1 MKKIWKWAKGIMA
14 GVLIII
20 SLSGS
25 FVSFTNDFVQ
35 WQLAQPLFAVLS
47 PPVASATANTAD
59 VEQID
64 AFVSEQINRHGLP
77 GVALA
82 LVEGDQI
89 IFMKGYGMADQ
100 SGRLVTPQTPF
111 LLASVSK
118 PLTATAIMQLVE
130 AGQVDLDAP
139 VQRYVPEFRL
149 ADLVA
154 SSQITVRH
162 LLLHSSGIPT
172 TACDTRI
179 NAETLVDYVAEL
191 QTVKPDS
198 PVGSRHNYC
207 SGNYNLLGR
216 VIETVSGQSFGEYIQ
231 THIFAPLEM
240 DHSFTAEQD
249 ALQAGMAQ
257 GYQWFFGMTVPTHH
271 HYNPSQLPSGSMISS
286 VEDLSHFLVSQLND
300 GNYENLSL
308 LSPTSVAS
316 MQTPGI
322 ERNQGGGYGFGWV
335 IAPVGDIPAIWHD
348 GVNANFHSL
357 LLMQPETRR
366 GVVVLMNAFGIVAYE
381 SSYKELEEG
390 IVRLLAGQA
399 PIESSQSLGTV
410 YFMIDAVLILILA
423 LVFSPFLRILK
434 WRAWLWERQ
443 KAGNLP
449 RLRVLLRSAWEIV
462 FGLGFLIIIR
472 TVIVTGLGAQSWYEF
487 FTVFPDFVL
496 WIWAVALVVLST
508 GMIRLKLI
516 LRSRHSGMG
525 SHGLTMDESARKG

>member
-14 GVLIII
+14 GVLIIMF
-20 SLSGS
+20 LSGS
-25 FVSFTNDFVQ
+25 FVSFPNDFVQ
-35 WQLAQPLFAVLS
+35 WQLARPLFAVLS
-47 PPVASATANTAD
+47 PPVASATANIAD

-100 SGRLVTPQTPF
+100 SGRPVTPQTPF

-130 AGQVDLDAP
+130 EGQVELDVP
-139 VQRYVPEFRL
+139 VQHYVPDFRL
-149 ADLVA
+149 ADPAA

-162 LLLHSSGIPT
+162 LLLHTSGIPT
-172 TACDTRI
+172 TACDTRV
-179 NAETLVDYVAEL
+179 NAETLADYVVEL
-191 QTVKPDS
+191 QNVEPASTA
-198 PVGSRHNYC
+198 GSRHNYC

-216 VIETVSGQSFGEYIQ
+216 VIETVSGQAFGEYMQ
-231 THIFAPLEM
+231 THIFTPLQME
-240 DHSFTAEQD
+240 HSFTSEQD

-257 GYQWFFGMTVPTHH
+257 GYQWLFGIVVPTHH

-286 VEDLSHFLVSQLND
+286 AEDLSHFLVSQLNE
-300 GNYENLSL
+300 GNYEGLSF
-308 LSPTSVAS
+308 LSKTSVAS

-322 ERNQGGGYGFGWV
+322 ERSQEGGYGFGWV
-335 IAPVGDIPAIWHD
+335 VAPVGDVPAIWHD
-348 GVNANFHSL
+348 GVNANYHSL

-366 GVVVLMNAFGIVAYE
+366 GVVVLMNSFGIVAYE
-381 SSYKELEEG
+381 SAYQELEAG
-390 IVRLLAGQA
+390 IVRLLAGQE

-410 YFMIDAVLILILA
+410 YFMIDAVLILILT
-423 LVFSPFLRILK
+423 LVFIPFLRMLK
-434 WRAWLWERQ
+434 WKAWLWERQ

-449 RLRVLLRSAWEIV
+449 RLRVLLRSAWEIG

-525 SHGLTMDESARKG
+525 NHGLTMDKSPRKG